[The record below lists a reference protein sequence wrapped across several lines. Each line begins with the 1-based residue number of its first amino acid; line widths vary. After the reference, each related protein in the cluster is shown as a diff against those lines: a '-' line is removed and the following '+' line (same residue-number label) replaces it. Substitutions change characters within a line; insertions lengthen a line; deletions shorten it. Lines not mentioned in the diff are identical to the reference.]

1 MNLYQLVNNKDPR
14 FNKFGS
20 AQEIWQHVQELGY
33 DGKTRIVDGYPL
45 PDQPDF
51 LIEDSYIKRASSFR
65 LSHQLWN
72 DMDKLI
78 ADPGLPEVTNRVEA
92 IEYALKVLLNVQE
105 FGSVYA
111 TTPQGVQYFSNISEC
126 ISMSPF
132 FDFHKHQPVISRD
145 KTLLDKLLP

>member
-14 FNKFGS
+14 FNKFGT

-33 DGKTRIVDGYPL
+33 DGKMRIVDGYPL

-78 ADPGLPEVTNRVEA
+78 ADQGLPEVTNRVEA
-92 IEYALKVLLNVQE
+92 IEYALKVLMSVQE
-105 FGSVYA
+105 FGPVYA
-111 TTPQGVQYFSNISEC
+111 ITPEGIQSFSNISEC
-126 ISMSPF
+126 ISLSPF
-132 FDFHKHQPVISRD
+132 FEFHKHETVISRD
-145 KTLLDKLLP
+145 KSLLDKLL